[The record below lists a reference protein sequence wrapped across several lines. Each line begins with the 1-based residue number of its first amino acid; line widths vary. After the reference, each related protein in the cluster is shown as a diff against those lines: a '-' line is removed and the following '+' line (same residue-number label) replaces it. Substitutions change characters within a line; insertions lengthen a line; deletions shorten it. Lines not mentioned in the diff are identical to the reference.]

1 VFVIGSVTRTTENL
15 IGCAVLALKHVGIT
29 RPRIG
34 SIKRVAE
41 VVQRLSLL
49 R

>member
-1 VFVIGSVTRTTENL
+1 VVVIGSVTRTTESL
-15 IGCAVLALKHVGIT
+15 IGCAVLALEHVGIT